1 MLKQTL
7 KKSLIAL
14 LVSVSVVGCSSQ
26 FIPPAYPSS
35 PIEQT
40 NLPMNEQ
47 QKFDAEYVPYMDL
60 PIGELKVLAEEGDV
74 KAMPILAS
82 KYADEEKNYTEA
94 VKWAKKA
101 AQSGDAVGQVA
112 LAHLYIN
119 GLGGLKRDDA
129 KAVKLFQKAAKQNFP
144 RALFMLGVA
153 YYHGKGGLTPNK
165 ALAKKYVSEACE
177 KGDQQACNAY
187 TQLFKG
193 E

>member
-7 KKSLIAL
+7 KKSLITL
-14 LVSVSVVGCSSQ
+14 LVSVSLVGCSSQ

-40 NLPMNEQ
+40 NLPMNQQ
-47 QKFDAEYVPYMDL
+47 QKVNAEYASYIQLSID
-60 PIGELKVLAEEGDV
+60 ELRVLAEKGDA
-74 KAMPILAS
+74 KAMSILAS
-82 KYADEEKNYTEA
+82 KYADEEKNYTEG

-101 AQSGDAVGQVA
+101 AQGGDAVGQIA
-112 LAHLYIN
+112 LAYLYIE
-119 GLGGLKRDDA
+119 GLGGLKKDEA

-144 RALFMLGVA
+144 RALLILGAA
-153 YYHGKGGLTPNK
+153 YYEGRGGLTPNK
-165 ALAKKYVSEACE
+165 ALAKKYISEACE

-187 TQLFKG
+187 TQRFKG

>member
-74 KAMPILAS
+74 KAMSILS
-82 KYADEEKNYTEA
+82 TRYIFEKNYTEG
-94 VKWAKKA
+94 VKWAKKS
-101 AQSGDAVGQVA
+101 AQRGDASGQVGLA
-112 LAHLYIN
+112 LLYLK

-129 KAVKLFQKAAKQNFP
+129 KVVQLVQKAAKQNFP

-153 YYHGKGGLTPNK
+153 YYEGLGGLTPNK